1 MHLKNKKKEL
11 NLIYYCALRLGS
23 IIGQSLS
30 TSSREARESSQS
42 VILQKQTDQLDFK
55 PSAEDD
61 VVKPNSS
68 PTREGATHVGTLQDC
83 CKLQKIQVRRER
95 GTGQRCQAKQQTKRT
110 TLIRPAD
117 TLSWICSTLTEFRN

>member
-42 VILQKQTDQLDFK
+42 VILQKQTDQLELQ
-55 PSAEDD
+55 PSAEDY

-68 PTREGATHVGTLQDC
+68 PTGEGATHVNIFQNY
-83 CKLQKIQVRRER
+83 CKINKNKYGARWGQARRE
-95 GTGQRCQAKQQTKRT
+95 KT
-110 TLIRPAD
+110 TNVIFKSVAFGDPAF
-117 TLSWICSTLTEFRN
+117 L